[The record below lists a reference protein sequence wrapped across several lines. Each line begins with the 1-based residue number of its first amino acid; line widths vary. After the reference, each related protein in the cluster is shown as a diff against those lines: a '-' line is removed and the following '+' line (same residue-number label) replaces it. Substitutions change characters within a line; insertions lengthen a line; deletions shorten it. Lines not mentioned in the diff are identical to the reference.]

1 MVGGNGGDCAARAAG
16 NGQGAAHFG
25 EPSAHGAALGA
36 HAAYGVERIAQAAL
50 ADRGDLTELCDR
62 DRLADLCAQERL
74 GPLDDL
80 PP

>member
-25 EPSAHGAALGA
+25 EPSAHGTALGA
-36 HAAYGVERIAQAAL
+36 QSAYGVERIAQAAL
-50 ADRGDLTELCDR
+50 ADRGDLTELRDR
-62 DRLADLCAQERL
+62 ERLADAGVQKRF